1 MNSDTPAGRLTHPG
15 SSAAELA
22 ALGDVDRLL
31 LARWL
36 SESQLR
42 KYPSRGRLRRRTLG
56 LASMTLATVILVP
69 WVAYLAATLP
79 DRIQAHDWDVAW
91 VGFDSA
97 LIAAIVFTV
106 WLRRGRRP
114 PAVFFLLLAPAHH
127 DWDVAWVGFDSALIA
142 AIVFTVWLG
151 WRRRQLAVFF
161 LLVTGTIL
169 ICDAWFDVTLS
180 WGPTQPLPRI
190 IPAVFVGVPAAV
202 FMFATCVGAIQ
213 ILISQVRHERGDLP
227 PGPSMWRQPF
237 LITFDPPDDN
247 DRSE

>member
-1 MNSDTPAGRLTHPG
+1 MNSDTPVGRLTHPV

-22 ALGDVDRLL
+22 ALDDVDRLL
-31 LARWL
+31 LTRWL

-42 KYPSRGRLRRRTLG
+42 RYPSRGRLRRRTLG

-79 DRIQAHDWDVAW
+79 DRIQAHDWGVAW

-97 LIAAIVFTV
+97 M
-106 WLRRGRRP
+106 
-114 PAVFFLLLAPAHH
+114 
-127 DWDVAWVGFDSALIA
+127 IA

-180 WGPTQPLPRI
+180 WGTSEQVASILT
-190 IPAVFVGVPAAV
+190 AVFVEVPAAV
-202 FMFATCVGAIQ
+202 FMFATCISAIQ
-213 ILISQVRHERGDLP
+213 ILISQVRHERGDLAP
-227 PGPSMWRQPF
+227 RPSLWRQPF
-237 LITFDPPDDN
+237 LITFDPPDGN
-247 DRSE
+247 HRSE

>member
-1 MNSDTPAGRLTHPG
+1 MNSDTPVGRLTHPV

-106 WLRRGRRP
+106 WL
-114 PAVFFLLLAPAHH
+114 
-127 DWDVAWVGFDSALIA
+127 
-142 AIVFTVWLG
+142 G

-180 WGPTQPLPRI
+180 WGTSEQVASILT
-190 IPAVFVGVPAAV
+190 AVFVEVPAAV

-213 ILISQVRHERGDLP
+213 ILISQVRHERGDLT